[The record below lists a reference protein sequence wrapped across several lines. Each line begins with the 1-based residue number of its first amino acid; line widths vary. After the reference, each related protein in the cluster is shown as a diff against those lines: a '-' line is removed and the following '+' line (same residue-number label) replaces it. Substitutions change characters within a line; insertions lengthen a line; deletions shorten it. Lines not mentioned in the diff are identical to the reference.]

1 MQEEKNIQLETTA
14 PENTQQDRQ
23 VGDDRW
29 RELNAERIRSTIS
42 NVRATQELLSKA
54 RIVRRETLKKTISI

>member
-1 MQEEKNIQLETTA
+1 MQEEKNIQTETEA
-14 PENTQQDRQ
+14 PENTQRDRQ
-23 VGDDRW
+23 AGHDRW
-29 RELNAERIRSTIS
+29 RELNAERIRSTIK